1 MVEVQHFLVGSSI
14 LIARFAGH
22 SNLRAAFFF
31 LGCHEDKEGEM
42 HFMINGA
49 DMPGAVHNVPVP
61 DAGRYTSENMFQ

>member
-1 MVEVQHFLVGSSI
+1 
-14 LIARFAGH
+14 
-22 SNLRAAFFF
+22 
-31 LGCHEDKEGEM
+31 M